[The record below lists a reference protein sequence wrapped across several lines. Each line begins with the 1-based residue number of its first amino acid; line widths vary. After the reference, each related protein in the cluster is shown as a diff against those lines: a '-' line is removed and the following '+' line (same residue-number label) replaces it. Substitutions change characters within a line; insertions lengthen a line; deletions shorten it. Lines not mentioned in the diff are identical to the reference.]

1 MTADKKDFYQWIV
14 NKIRSLRGILCCHM
28 ILEPG
33 QYLVKIMAGAVGFEQ
48 LAKGLITFNMA
59 FLVRGSLIYIGGILL
74 SALINGIDVYTEK
87 RIENAVYISLKEE
100 LLGCF
105 LNRKVTGDGTAHSGK
120 LLDTCI
126 RDADIL
132 VDFLGMKITDITT
145 PVLVCGISILL
156 VIGKSPLIA
165 VIILGT
171 LIFSFILNLYF
182 LPRYGRIN
190 QEIRK
195 KEEELTAGFLEEI
208 QGNAVIRVF
217 LCQKYYLKNMQELT
231 AAAFAEN
238 DREIRMRFIHGILVN
253 LLAFSSMTLPF
264 VAGALVVLDG
274 GMQVEELMYITQ
286 ISGNLLWFMDIMAQ
300 AVVSVQKARVSAKR
314 IYEIVSKEQ
323 EAASEQAIAVSGD
336 DAVSV
341 RGLSVRYGDKEVLSD
356 VSLTVPKGAY
366 AAFVGESGS
375 GKSTIFKALEQ
386 LVPYTGTVSLFGQ
399 DVQKYGEK
407 EIRQLFGCVFQDAFM
422 INGSLMEN
430 IRLGKEDAD
439 EEKILELIK
448 ETGLQFLCEGEDG
461 SGADVG
467 ENGKFLSGGER
478 QRIAVIRAVLS
489 ESPILL
495 LDEITSALDQ
505 QNEEIVMKCI
515 RSLRREKTV
524 LIAAQKIKTIQDA
537 DCIYVVKDGR
547 IVESGTHAQLLAQNG
562 EYRRL
567 CAGKK

>member
-182 LPRYGRIN
+182 LPRYGRIH

>member
-238 DREIRMRFIHGILVN
+238 DREIRTRFIHGILVN

-264 VAGALVVLDG
+264 VAGALVVLG
-274 GMQVEELMYITQ
+274 GGLQVEELMYITQ

-439 EEKILELIK
+439 EEKILELIQ
-448 ETGLQFLCEGEDG
+448 ETGLQFLCEGEGG

>member
-562 EYRRL
+562 EYKRL

>member
-323 EAASEQAIAVSGD
+323 EAASEQTIAVSGD

-341 RGLSVRYGDKEVLSD
+341 RGLSVCYGDKEVLSD

>member
-105 LNRKVTGDGTAHSGK
+105 LNRKVTGDETAHSGK

-238 DREIRMRFIHGILVN
+238 DREIRTRFIHGILVN

-264 VAGALVVLDG
+264 VAGALVVLG
-274 GMQVEELMYITQ
+274 GGLQVEELMYITQ

-323 EAASEQAIAVSGD
+323 EAASEQTIAVSGD